1 VRHDDLALVPERQ
14 VASPGQ
20 LFQALGDYRDLGAEL
35 LRELVCSGARPVS
48 ANVRYAASRRSS
60 ISMPPS
66 SQTRTFRCSRPGQAE
81 PMNVG
86 PTGSL
91 KL

>member
-1 VRHDDLALVPERQ
+1 MARLEQDRYFTPVIRAGASGFLVKDTEPADLIRSTCE
-14 VASPGQ
+14 AS
-20 LFQALGDYRDLGAEL
+20 LSMLGFYHRGGPPRDAG
-35 LRELVCSGARPVS
+35 R
-48 ANVRYAASRRSS
+48 
-60 ISMPPS
+60 SMPPS